1 MISTLSIHNIG
12 PIADL
17 AFTIGDGLTT
27 VSGPSGA
34 GKSHIPRVYLAAI
47 HGGQIEARDG
57 ADGGRVV
64 ARTGRGATVVLD
76 AGKTTTRRVGI
87 APETVTRAGS
97 VEDGTRLLVESVTA
111 LLPEGATDATKAK
124 VAAAVRAHVR
134 PEAAA
139 VVDPSQL
146 AAMINTPTRRELTD
160 YLARIVPVNLEGS
173 LTSLM
178 TAAGYEVRATDPRHA
193 KGKVGGKDGADVMA
207 REANR
212 VRDTAAGTLTEARRA
227 ALAAADALEG
237 APAPDAAELARAREA
252 EKALAAWADYDRQ
265 VTAWQAA
272 ETRRTDAQARLDV
285 WDEATKAAG
294 ERPAY
299 DPAEHHRTRTAIGE
313 ARAAAAKAEREA
325 AKAEARREVE
335 AERPAPPAP
344 VAAPLFTPSTAAPV
358 PTTTCPECGHRWS
371 PNV

>member
-1 MISTLSIHNIG
+1 MISSLDIRNVG
-12 PIADL
+12 PIAEL
-17 AFTIGDGLTT
+17 ALTIGDGLTT
-27 VSGPSGA
+27 VSGSSGS

-47 HGGQIEARDG
+47 HGGQVEARDG
-57 ADGGRVV
+57 HRGRVV

-76 AGKTTTRRVGI
+76 ADKTTTRRVGI

-97 VEDGTRLLVESVTA
+97 VEDGTSLLVESVTA
-111 LLPEGATDATKAK
+111 LLPAGATDATKAK
-124 VAAAVRAHVR
+124 VALAVRAHTR

-146 AAMINTPTRRELTD
+146 AAMLDTPTRRELTD
-160 YLARIVPVNLEGS
+160 YLSRIVTVDIEGS
-173 LTSLM
+173 LKELM

-212 VRDTAAGTLTEARRA
+212 ARDTAAGTLTEARRA

-237 APAPDAAELARAREA
+237 APAPDAAELARVREA
-252 EKALAAWADYDRQ
+252 EKALGAWADYDRQ
-265 VTAWQAA
+265 VTAWQAG
-272 ETRRTDAQARLDV
+272 ETRRADAQARLDA
-285 WDEATKAAG
+285 WTEATTAAG

-299 DPAEHHRTRTAIGE
+299 DAGEHHRVRVAIGE
-313 ARAAAAKAEREA
+313 ARAAAAKAERA
-325 AKAEARREVE
+325 AVKAETRREVE
-335 AERPAPPAP
+335 AERPAAPAP
-344 VAAPLFTPSTAAPV
+344 VTAPLFTPPTAAPV
-358 PTTTCPECGHRWS
+358 HTTTCPECGHRWS